1 VYLGTLAVAEFYAV
15 VNAAVDA
22 ASEAHAAG
30 QVNETAAPDGHDV
43 AADLNNSQPASDAE
57 RPERQ

>member
-1 VYLGTLAVAEFYAV
+1 MYLGTLAVAEFYAAV
-15 VNAAVDA
+15 YAAVDA

-43 AADLNNSQPASDAE
+43 AAALNTASDAE